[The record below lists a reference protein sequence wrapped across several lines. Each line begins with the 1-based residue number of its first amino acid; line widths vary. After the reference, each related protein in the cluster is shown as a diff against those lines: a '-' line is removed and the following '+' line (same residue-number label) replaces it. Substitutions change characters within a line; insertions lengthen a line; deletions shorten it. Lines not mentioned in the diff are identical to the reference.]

1 MLATEVG
8 DSGGYMAQNE
18 ERVSRG
24 GMGRYLLVYLAILML
39 AGLQFVLAYQHV
51 DGSQMFAR
59 MLLIA
64 VAEAGLALMFF
75 MHLWEEKGGL
85 LLFVTVFTIFVIAA
99 MQYGWPDS
107 FRMLGGA
114 PGTTRAPL
122 AH

>member
-1 MLATEVG
+1 
-8 DSGGYMAQNE
+8 MAQNE
-18 ERVSRG
+18 ERVRRG
-24 GMGRYLLVYLAILML
+24 GMGRYVVVYLAILML

-75 MHLWEEKGGL
+75 MHLWEEKRGL

-114 PGTTRAPL
+114 PGTTIAPL

>member
-1 MLATEVG
+1 
-8 DSGGYMAQNE
+8 MAQNE

-24 GMGRYLLVYLAILML
+24 GMGRYVVVYLAILML

-75 MHLWEEKGGL
+75 MHLWEEKRGL

-114 PGTTRAPL
+114 PGTTIAPL
-122 AH
+122 AP